1 MKNKK
6 QTKYIIVVENRWGF
20 KSHTIIT
27 KEKLLDNLIFCKEK
41 LPEIWQEL
49 PEVDILKKCLFKDL
63 VEYYYHND
71 KILYISNIN

>member
-20 KSHTIIT
+20 KSHIIIT

-41 LPEIWQEL
+41 IPEIW
-49 PEVDILKKCLFKDL
+49 
-63 VEYYYHND
+63 
-71 KILYISNIN
+71 